1 MTRTVDLHHHA
12 IPDFY
17 WEASNEDGNAAGG
30 ITPPRW
36 SLEGAIA
43 YLDEARIDAAVPSIS
58 TPGVHFGDDAAA
70 RTLARK
76 VNEYLADLRRD
87 RPDRFGAFA
96 TLPLPD
102 IEGSLNEIAHAIEV
116 LELDGVALLT
126 NADGSY
132 LGDARFD
139 PIFAELQR
147 RAAVVFVHPTASPDA
162 IAHTLDLPDS
172 LLDYPVDTSRAI
184 AKLHYSNTFA
194 RTPDVKYLFAHA
206 GGTIPFVASRF
217 AIVDEMDVIPGAQE
231 RGAFGDA
238 LPRLYWD
245 TASAFSDPV
254 LHMLRSVTG
263 IGNVVFGTDYP
274 YPRDAISIAG
284 LRQLQHTAE
293 LDESERRG
301 VLGGSAARLIPR
313 LAGGSESLSPV
324 GRAHAIFAAF
334 DAKDIAGLAAMMT
347 DDVRLQLGNAD
358 PVEGKS
364 AFVEALQT
372 FFASVARFRH
382 VVTNVWSDRDALIA
396 ELEVHYTR
404 LDGAE
409 LTLPVCNVFRLR
421 DGSVADYRV
430 YMDIAPVYA

>member
-1 MTRTVDLHHHA
+1 MSRTIDLHHHA

-43 YLDEARIDAAVPSIS
+43 YLDEAHIDAAVPSIS

-70 RTLARK
+70 RSLASK
-76 VNEYLADLRRD
+76 VNEYLAEIKRD

-96 TLPLPD
+96 ILPLPD
-102 IEGSLNEIAHAIEV
+102 IDGSLEQIAYALDV
-116 LELDGVALLT
+116 LELDGVSMLT
-126 NADGSY
+126 NAGGSY

-139 PIFAELQR
+139 PVFEELQQ
-147 RAAVVFVHPTASPDA
+147 RAAVVFVHPTASPDP

-194 RTPDVKYLFAHA
+194 RTPDVRYVFSHA

-217 AIVDEMDVIPGAQE
+217 SIVDDMDVIPGAQE
-231 RGAFGDA
+231 RGAFADA
-238 LPRLYWD
+238 LPRLFWD

-263 IGNVVFGTDYP
+263 LGTVVFGTDYP

-284 LRQLQHTAE
+284 LRQLRHTSE
-293 LDESERRG
+293 LDDGERRG
-301 VLGGSAARLIPR
+301 VLGDTAARLIPR
-313 LAGGSESLSPV
+313 LAES
-324 GRAHAIFAAF
+324 
-334 DAKDIAGLAAMMT
+334 
-347 DDVRLQLGNAD
+347 
-358 PVEGKS
+358 
-364 AFVEALQT
+364 
-372 FFASVARFRH
+372 
-382 VVTNVWSDRDALIA
+382 ALIA
-396 ELEVHYTR
+396 
-404 LDGAE
+404 
-409 LTLPVCNVFRLR
+409 
-421 DGSVADYRV
+421 
-430 YMDIAPVYA
+430 

>member
-1 MTRTVDLHHHA
+1 MSRTIDLHHHV

-17 WEASNEDGNAAGG
+17 WDASNEDGNAAGG

-43 YLDEARIDAAVPSIS
+43 YLDEAHIDAAVPSIS

-70 RTLARK
+70 RSLASK
-76 VNEYLADLRRD
+76 VNEYLAEIKRD

-96 TLPLPD
+96 ILPLPD
-102 IEGSLNEIAHAIEV
+102 VEGSLEQIAYALDV
-116 LELDGVALLT
+116 LELDGVSMLT
-126 NADGSY
+126 NAGGSY

-139 PIFAELQR
+139 PVFEELQQ
-147 RAAVVFVHPTASPDA
+147 RAAVVFVHPTASPDP

-194 RTPDVKYLFAHA
+194 RTPDVRYVFSHA

-217 AIVDEMDVIPGAQE
+217 SIVDDMDVIPGAQE
-231 RGAFGDA
+231 RGAFADA

-263 IGNVVFGTDYP
+263 LGNVVFGTDYP

-284 LRQLQHTAE
+284 LRQLRRTSE
-293 LDESERRG
+293 LDDGERRG
-301 VLGGSAARLIPR
+301 VLGDTAGRLIPR
-313 LAGGSESLSPV
+313 LAES
-324 GRAHAIFAAF
+324 
-334 DAKDIAGLAAMMT
+334 
-347 DDVRLQLGNAD
+347 
-358 PVEGKS
+358 
-364 AFVEALQT
+364 
-372 FFASVARFRH
+372 
-382 VVTNVWSDRDALIA
+382 ALIA
-396 ELEVHYTR
+396 
-404 LDGAE
+404 
-409 LTLPVCNVFRLR
+409 
-421 DGSVADYRV
+421 
-430 YMDIAPVYA
+430 